1 MRPLSSTTILIASL
15 SLGAC
20 TMFQAKEPT
29 SPPVVPK
36 ELSMPVGKNWQ
47 VKEQAPVLTNER
59 TEQTLPFQKPQSVQP
74 AGAPPVTPP
83 EERKIETPQ
92 R

>member
-1 MRPLSSTTILIASL
+1 MRHLPLLTILIAST

-20 TMFQAKEPT
+20 TMFQAKESK

-36 ELSMPVGKNWQ
+36 ELAVPVGKNWQ

-59 TEQTLPFQKPQSVQP
+59 NEQTLPFQKPQSVQP
-74 AGAPPVTPP
+74 PGAPPVSTG
-83 EERKIETPQ
+83 EQRKIETPH
-92 R
+92 